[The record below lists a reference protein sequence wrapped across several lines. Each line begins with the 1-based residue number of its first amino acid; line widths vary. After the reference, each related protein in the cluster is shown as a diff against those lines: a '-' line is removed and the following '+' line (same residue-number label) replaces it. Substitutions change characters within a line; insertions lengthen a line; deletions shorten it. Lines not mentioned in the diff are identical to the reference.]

1 MEILVKLV
9 RFGDTFLYG
18 LFRQVNELIWESDSY
33 ENCSLLP
40 KLKDGTNFM
49 QFG

>member
-9 RFGDTFLYG
+9 RFGDTILYG
-18 LFRQVNELIWESDSY
+18 LFLLANELIWENDSY
-33 ENCSLLP
+33 ENCSGLP
-40 KLKDGTNFM
+40 NLNDGTDFM